1 MITDVFNLSVS
12 ALHLNGKKK
21 NFQLKSASDDP
32 EGLRSEHS
40 QSCAGSEAMIPLVKG
55 IFSSTPEKDVTVSLE
70 EKFRVSFSLP
80 GIAGDLSL
88 PWRREWQP
96 TPVFLPGEFHEQ
108 RSLAVYSPWGLK
120 ESDTTEWLTPL

>member
-1 MITDVFNLSVS
+1 MSPGKARLQENIKVRAQSPKPAVFQAHMCLFMITDVVNLSVS
-12 ALHLNGKKK
+12 ALRLNGKEK

-55 IFSSTPEKDVTVSLE
+55 IFSSMPEKDVTISLE

-80 GIAGDLSL
+80 GIAGDLGL
-88 PWRREWQP
+88 PWRLVW
-96 TPVFLPGEFHEQ
+96 
-108 RSLAVYSPWGLK
+108 
-120 ESDTTEWLTPL
+120 